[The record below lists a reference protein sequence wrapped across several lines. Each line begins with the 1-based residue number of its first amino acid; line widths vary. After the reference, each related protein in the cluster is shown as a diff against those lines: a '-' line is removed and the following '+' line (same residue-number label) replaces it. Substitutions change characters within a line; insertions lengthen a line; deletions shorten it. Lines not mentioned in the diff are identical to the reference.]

1 MPSSSSS
8 SAWWGAPERER
19 ERMFYA
25 VKKLSGMDFVWDGGE
40 DGWADHAIRGGNQ
53 DEREKRVVT
62 IAWSDSLKKLFKNE
76 YIHIGE
82 APSSSPSTSPCFG
95 TQDALINLHDE
106 SIKMPIVKP
115 LLAYMVYCTLL
126 YAFLHPLHTYCLHIC
141 SFITLLRCRN
151 NNNKWKRSNKIVP
164 HRLHVEVRKYT
175 QYTTVPVPYLPTRQ
189 VKKAKNN

>member
-1 MPSSSSS
+1 MGWILCET
-8 SAWWGAPERER
+8 AEKTGEQITQ
-19 ERMFYA
+19 
-25 VKKLSGMDFVWDGGE
+25 SGE
-40 DGWADHAIRGGNQ
+40 AIKMR
-53 DEREKRVVT
+53 EREKRVVT

-141 SFITLLRCRN
+141 SFITLLQCRN
-151 NNNKWKRSNKIVP
+151 NNNK
-164 HRLHVEVRKYT
+164 
-175 QYTTVPVPYLPTRQ
+175 
-189 VKKAKNN
+189 